1 MKQLTTQGA
10 PRYPRRDSGGKRSLL
25 LPLEARPDSPG
36 EHGMSVGF
44 PRKEYWSRLPFP
56 SPRDLPDAEVEL
68 ASSELAGRFFTTES
82 PEKSP

>member
-1 MKQLTTQGA
+1 M
-10 PRYPRRDSGGKRSLL
+10 LL
-25 LPLEARPDSPG
+25 LFSSLVISDSFVAQWTVA
-36 EHGMSVGF
+36 HQVSMSMGF

-68 ASSELAGRFFTTES
+68 ASSELAGRFFATES